1 MLMLSMAMLDMD
13 TLMLM
18 ELMLTELFLSVP
30 ALVWTQ
36 SPKDLTQLPKELFH
50 TMERDLLMLMPT
62 LSMAMLDMDM
72 DTHMLMELMLT
83 ELFLLDPAP
92 AWTQSPKD
100 LTQLLRELFL
110 TMERD
115 LLMLTLSM
123 AMLLMELML
132 TELFLSV
139 PALVWTQSP
148 KDLTQ
153 LPKELLLTME
163 RGLLMLMLSMLDTH
177 MPMLDTHMPMLDI
190 HMDMFHLVHPQELTQ
205 SPRVWTQ
212 SLKDLSTK
220 QRVETRG

>member
-1 MLMLSMAMLDMD
+1 MLTLSMAMLVMD
-13 TLMLM
+13 ILMHM
-18 ELMLTELFLSVP
+18 VLMLTELFLLDL

-36 SPKDLTQLPKELFH
+36 SPKVLTQSLRELFH
-50 TMERDLLMLMPT
+50 IMERDLLMLMLT

-72 DTHMLMELMLT
+72 DTLMLMV
-83 ELFLLDPAP
+83 
-92 AWTQSPKD
+92 
-100 LTQLLRELFL
+100 
-110 TMERD
+110 
-115 LLMLTLSM
+115 
-123 AMLLMELML
+123 LML

-177 MPMLDTHMPMLDI
+177 MPMLDTHMLMD
-190 HMDMFHLVHPQELTQ
+190 MDMFHLDHPQELTQ
-205 SPRVWTQ
+205 SHRVWTQ
-212 SLKDLSTK
+212 SPKDLSTK

>member
-1 MLMLSMAMLDMD
+1 MLDMD
-13 TLMLM
+13 THMLMALMLM
-18 ELMLTELFLSVP
+18 ELFLLDP

-36 SPKDLTQLPKELFH
+36 LPKDLTQSLRELFH
-50 TMERDLLMLMPT
+50 TMERDLLMLM

-72 DTHMLMELMLT
+72 DTHMLMV
-83 ELFLLDPAP
+83 
-92 AWTQSPKD
+92 
-100 LTQLLRELFL
+100 
-110 TMERD
+110 
-115 LLMLTLSM
+115 
-123 AMLLMELML
+123 LML

-177 MPMLDTHMPMLDI
+177 TPMLDTHMPMLDI
-190 HMDMFHLVHPQELTQ
+190 HMDMFHLDHPQELTQ
-205 SPRVWTQ
+205 SPRVWTE
-212 SLKDLSTK
+212 SLKDFSTK

>member
-1 MLMLSMAMLDMD
+1 MG
-13 TLMLM
+13 
-18 ELMLTELFLSVP
+18 
-30 ALVWTQ
+30 
-36 SPKDLTQLPKELFH
+36 FH
-50 TMERDLLMLMPT
+50 TTGRDLLMLMLM

-72 DTHMLMELMLT
+72 DTHMLMVLMLM
-83 ELFLLDPAP
+83 ELFLLDPAL

-100 LTQLLRELFL
+100 MTQSLRELFH

-115 LLMLTLSM
+115 LLMLMLTLSM
-123 AMLLMELML
+123 AMLDMDTHMLMELML

-177 MPMLDTHMPMLDI
+177 TPMLDI
-190 HMDMFHLVHPQELTQ
+190 HMDMFHLDHPQELAQ

>member
-1 MLMLSMAMLDMD
+1 MLMPTLSMAMLDMD
-13 TLMLM
+13 MDTHMLM
-18 ELMLTELFLSVP
+18 ELMLTELFHLDP

-72 DTHMLMELMLT
+72 DTLMLMELML
-83 ELFLLDPAP
+83 
-92 AWTQSPKD
+92 
-100 LTQLLRELFL
+100 
-110 TMERD
+110 M
-115 LLMLTLSM
+115 
-123 AMLLMELML
+123 
-132 TELFLSV
+132 ELFLSV
-139 PALVWTQSP
+139 PALAWTQSP

-190 HMDMFHLVHPQELTQ
+190 HMDMFHLDHPQELTP

>member
-1 MLMLSMAMLDMD
+1 M
-13 TLMLM
+13 
-18 ELMLTELFLSVP
+18 
-30 ALVWTQ
+30 
-36 SPKDLTQLPKELFH
+36 
-50 TMERDLLMLMPT
+50 
-62 LSMAMLDMDM
+62 
-72 DTHMLMELMLT
+72 
-83 ELFLLDPAP
+83 ELFLLDPAL

-100 LTQLLRELFL
+100 LTQSLRELFH

-123 AMLLMELML
+123 AMLDMDMDTLMLKELM
-132 TELFLSV
+132 
-139 PALVWTQSP
+139 
-148 KDLTQ
+148 
-153 LPKELLLTME
+153 LTME

-177 MPMLDTHMPMLDI
+177 TPMLDTHMPMLDI

>member
-1 MLMLSMAMLDMD
+1 
-13 TLMLM
+13 MLM
-18 ELMLTELFLSVP
+18 ELML
-30 ALVWTQ
+30 
-36 SPKDLTQLPKELFH
+36 
-50 TMERDLLMLMPT
+50 M
-62 LSMAMLDMDM
+62 
-72 DTHMLMELMLT
+72 

-100 LTQLLRELFL
+100 LTQSLRELFH

-115 LLMLTLSM
+115 LLMLMPTQSM
-123 AMLLMELML
+123 AMLDTDMDTLMLMELML
-132 TELFLSV
+132 TELFLLV

-177 MPMLDTHMPMLDI
+177 MPLPMLDI
-190 HMDMFHLVHPQELTQ
+190 HMDMFHLDHPQELTQ

-220 QRVETRG
+220 KSGNKR

>member
-1 MLMLSMAMLDMD
+1 MLSMAMLDMDMDTHMLMELMLMELFHLDPALVWTQSPKVLTQSLRELFHTMERDLLMLMPTLSMAMLDMDMD

-50 TMERDLLMLMPT
+50 TMER
-62 LSMAMLDMDM
+62 
-72 DTHMLMELMLT
+72 
-83 ELFLLDPAP
+83 
-92 AWTQSPKD
+92 
-100 LTQLLRELFL
+100 
-110 TMERD
+110 
-115 LLMLTLSM
+115 
-123 AMLLMELML
+123 
-132 TELFLSV
+132 
-139 PALVWTQSP
+139 
-148 KDLTQ
+148 
-153 LPKELLLTME
+153 
-163 RGLLMLMLSMLDTH
+163 GLLMLMLSMLDTH

-190 HMDMFHLVHPQELTQ
+190 HMDMFHLDHPQELTQ

>member
-1 MLMLSMAMLDMD
+1 MERDLLMLMLSMAMLDMD

-18 ELMLTELFLSVP
+18 ELMLTELFLLVP

-83 ELFLLDPAP
+83 ELFL
-92 AWTQSPKD
+92 
-100 LTQLLRELFL
+100 
-110 TMERD
+110 
-115 LLMLTLSM
+115 
-123 AMLLMELML
+123 
-132 TELFLSV
+132 SV

-148 KDLTQ
+148 KVLTQ
-153 LPKELLLTME
+153 LPKELFME

-177 MPMLDTHMPMLDI
+177 TPMLDTHMPMLDI
-190 HMDMFHLVHPQELTQ
+190 HMDMFHLDHPQELTP